1 MINPS
6 DNMDKKIIAILLVA
20 IVIVAGVAA
29 ALVVKKDNVS
39 DDKDK
44 AVSDMLKTNL
54 HIYGNVDGD
63 DDLDSDDTKIISDI
77 IKAGGTAAEYPLA
90 DANQDG
96 VIDQKDVDAVKTII
110 SINGDLRNGKT
121 PSESITLYYEEY
133 YENNKHNTEAV
144 SYPVDTSRIGVYQYQ
159 AGLLLNFLGLWDN
172 VTYADDTTIASTTM
186 LKTDGLKSYGA
197 YSNKIMRNTDGVE
210 MFNNSD
216 VTLLVFNGYY
226 EDNEV
231 KNALSKIGSSTQVV
245 KPYSQGTYSIG
256 SLVTFGFILGAD
268 KAASEYMEFYNDVMG
283 YIQDA
288 TKSVQESAYKSFLM
302 VGNPTDPGAIYI
314 DTAGDNG
321 TYPDVAWVLRL
332 PTINKLPVG
341 DDNRYEA
348 VRSAEWFAQPENASD
363 YIILSIYSLAKNYD
377 NDLEAAVKDYQEM
390 FKMTSQYANG
400 KIIGF
405 NYSYENGLYAPG
417 QLALIAYYL
426 YPDLIDEDKAWDYFE
441 TFFDKYDINGAEA
454 AKKYAGVYSMTTA

>member
-1 MINPS
+1 MDHPS
-6 DNMDKKIIAILLVA
+6 DTMDNKTIAILLAAV
-20 IVIVAGVAA
+20 VIVAAVAI
-29 ALVVKKDNVS
+29 ALVVTKDGGDS

-44 AVSDMLKTNL
+44 AVNDMLEMDL
-54 HIYGNVDGD
+54 RIYGNVDGD
-63 DDLDSDDTKIISDI
+63 NDLDSDDTKIISDI
-77 IKAGGTAAEYPLA
+77 IKANGTVAEYPLA

-96 VIDQKDVDAVKTII
+96 VIDQKDVDAVKTMI
-110 SINGDLRNGKT
+110 SINGDLKKGKT
-121 PSESITLYYEEY
+121 PSESVTLYYEEY

-172 VTYADDTTIASTTM
+172 VTYADDTTIATTTM
-186 LKTDGLKSYGA
+186 LKTDGVKSYGA

-210 MFNNSD
+210 MFNKSD
-216 VTLLVFNGYY
+216 VTLLVLNGYY
-226 EDNEV
+226 EDNEI

-245 KPYSQGTYSIG
+245 KPYSQGTYSIS

-268 KAASEYMEFYNDVMG
+268 KAASEYMEFYNDVMS

-288 TKSVQESAYKSFLM
+288 TKSVKESDYQSFLM
-302 VGNPTDPGAIYI
+302 VANPSDSGAIYI

-363 YIILSIYSLAKNYD
+363 YIILSLYSLSRNYD

-400 KIIGF
+400 KIFGF

-417 QLALIAYYL
+417 ELALIAYYL

-441 TFFDKYDINGAEA
+441 KFFDKYDINGAEA
-454 AKKYAGVYSMTTA
+454 AKKYAGVYAMTA

>member
-1 MINPS
+1 MTHPS
-6 DNMDKKIIAILLVA
+6 DNMDKKIIAILVAA
-20 IVIVAGVAA
+20 IVIVAVAVA
-29 ALVVKKDNVS
+29 VVAVSKDDGS

-44 AVSDMLKTNL
+44 AVGDMLKTNL

-77 IKAGGTAAEYPLA
+77 IKAEGTAAEYPLA

-96 VIDQKDVDAVKTII
+96 VIDQKDIDAVNTII
-110 SINGDLRNGKT
+110 SINKDLRNGKT
-121 PSESITLYYEEY
+121 PSKSVTLYYEEY

-159 AGLLLNFLGLWDN
+159 AGLLLSFLGLWDN

-186 LKTDGLKSYGA
+186 LKTDGVKSYGA

-210 MFNNSD
+210 MFNKSD
-216 VTLLVFNGYY
+216 VTLLVLNGYY
-226 EDNEV
+226 EDNEI
-231 KNALSKIGSSTQVV
+231 KNALGKIGSSTQVV
-245 KPYSQGTYSIG
+245 KPYSQGTYSIS
-256 SLVTFGFILGAD
+256 SLVTFGYILGAD

-288 TKSVQESAYKSFLM
+288 TKSVKESDYKSFLM
-302 VGNPTDPGAIYI
+302 VGNPTDAGKIYI

-321 TYPDVAWVLRL
+321 TYPDVAWVLKL
-332 PTINKLPVG
+332 PTVNKLPVG

-348 VRSAEWFAQPENASD
+348 VRSAEWFAQSENASD
-363 YIILSIYSLAKNYD
+363 FIFLSIYSLTKNYD
-377 NDLEAAVKDYQEM
+377 GDLEAAVKDYQEM

-400 KIIGF
+400 NIVGF

-417 QLALIAYYL
+417 QLALIAYYM
-426 YPDLIDEDKAWDYFE
+426 YPDLIDQDKAWDYFE
-441 TFFDKYDINGAEA
+441 KFFDKYDINGAEA
-454 AKKYAGVYSMTTA
+454 AKKYAGVYAMTTA